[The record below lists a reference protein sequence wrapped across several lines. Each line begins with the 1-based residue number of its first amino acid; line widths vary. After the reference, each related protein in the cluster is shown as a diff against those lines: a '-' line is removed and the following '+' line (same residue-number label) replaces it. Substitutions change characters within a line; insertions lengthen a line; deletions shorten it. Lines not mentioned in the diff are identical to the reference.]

1 MISNTMSGLHPQNY
15 VSFGNNKAP
24 NITTIS
30 GCNIGCRFYKYVI
43 IESISEKPEITAE
56 TAVQKPPC
64 RGATAGSGGRPARR
78 VISESVIS

>member
-1 MISNTMSGLHPQNY
+1 MSGLHPQNY

-56 TAVQKPPC
+56 TAVQGRDSGKRRQTC
-64 RGATAGSGGRPARR
+64 TAGN
-78 VISESVIS
+78 I